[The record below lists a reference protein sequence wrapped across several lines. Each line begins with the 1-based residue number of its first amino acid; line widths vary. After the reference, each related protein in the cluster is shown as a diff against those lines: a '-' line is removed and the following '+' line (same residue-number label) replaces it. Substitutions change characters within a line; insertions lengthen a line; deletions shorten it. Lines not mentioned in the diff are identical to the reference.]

1 MSDDNAWKVRPHQPI
16 QKLEENLWFVVGDLG
31 DNSPLKRTMA
41 VAKRSDGRL
50 VIHNAVALEDDLMK
64 EIEAWGEP
72 AFLLVTN
79 GYHRIDARRFKER
92 YPAIKVFAPAGSR
105 KRIEEKVS
113 VDGSYEDY
121 PADTDVEVMTME
133 GVNRAEGAMLVHSK
147 SGTTVAV
154 TDAIFN
160 MPHASGFG
168 GFVVKHIFAS
178 SGGPRLSRLGRLA
191 LVKDKAAFRG
201 QLEKFAEIPDLV
213 RVLVAHHEPI
223 DHEPKDALRKVAA
236 SV

>member
-1 MSDDNAWKVRPHQPI
+1 MSDDDAWKVLPHQPI
-16 QKLEENLWFVVGDLG
+16 QKLEENLWFVVGSLG
-31 DNSPLKRTMA
+31 GNAPLKRTM
-41 VAKRSDGRL
+41 VIGKRSDGRL
-50 VIHNAVALEDDLMK
+50 VIHNAVALEDAAMK

-72 AFLLVTN
+72 AFLLVPN
-79 GYHRIDARRFKER
+79 GYHRIDARRFKDR
-92 YPAIKVFAPAGSR
+92 YPAIKVLAPAGSR
-105 KRIEEKVS
+105 KRIEEKVH

-121 PADTDVEVMTME
+121 PADADVEVVNMD
-133 GVNRAEGAMLVHSK
+133 GVNHAEGAMLVHSK

-160 MPHASGFG
+160 MPHAPGFG
-168 GFVVKHIFAS
+168 GFLVKYIFAS
-178 SGGPRLSRLGRLA
+178 SGGPKLSRLARMA

-223 DHEPKDALRKVAA
+223 DHEPKEALRRVAA
-236 SV
+236 TI